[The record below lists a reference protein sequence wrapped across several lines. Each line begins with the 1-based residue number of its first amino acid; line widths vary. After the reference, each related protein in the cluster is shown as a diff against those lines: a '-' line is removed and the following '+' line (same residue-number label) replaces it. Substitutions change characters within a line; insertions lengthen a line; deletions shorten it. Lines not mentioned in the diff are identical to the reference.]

1 MLSHSIRRTT
11 AKLSSSINRLSNKT
25 TKSNLI
31 NSIKP
36 SLIHINKHSFSE
48 KTSYG
53 GLKDEDRIF
62 TNLYLDES
70 PWLEAAQKRG
80 DWYRT
85 KDILSMGRDW
95 IVQEIKDSGLRGR
108 GGAGFPSGL
117 KWSFMPKVSD
127 GRPQYLIVN
136 ADESEPG
143 TCKDREIIR
152 NDPHKLIEG
161 CLIAGF
167 AMGANTSFVNWNY
180 IFYHFGARINNEN
193 FHWVRGYEMVNW
205 CDI

>member
-1 MLSHSIRRTT
+1 MLSRSIHRAASNLSSTFS
-11 AKLSSSINRLSNKT
+11 KLSS
-25 TKSNLI
+25 KSNLI
-31 NSIKP
+31 NRITP
-36 SLIHINKHSFSE
+36 SLSHIQQSSFSE

-62 TNLYLDES
+62 TNLYQDES

-95 IVQEIKDSGLRGR
+95 IIQEIKDSGLRGR

-117 KWSFMPKVSD
+117 KWSFMPKKSD

-152 NDPHKLIEG
+152 NDPHKLVEG

-167 AMGANTSFVNWNY
+167 AMGANTS
-180 IFYHFGARINNEN
+180 
-193 FHWVRGYEMVNW
+193 
-205 CDI
+205 